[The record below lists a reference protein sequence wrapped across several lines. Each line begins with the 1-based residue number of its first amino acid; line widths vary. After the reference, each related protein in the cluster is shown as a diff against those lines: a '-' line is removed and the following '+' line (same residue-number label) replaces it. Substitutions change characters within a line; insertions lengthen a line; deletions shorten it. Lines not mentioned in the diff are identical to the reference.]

1 MYNMENHHD
10 IREINKIGLDSYLQ
24 DYEFPDLEELLKDA
38 IEKLHADLKE
48 AGKEYD
54 EAVEKE
60 SNKEYIGFPY
70 ITDEIFS
77 IQERLLSVYEMII
90 VNDYKE
96 FELVVKR
103 LLKASLDFDEKDFRS
118 FENLKPLLKSKG
130 ISIAKVK
137 YYNDINDLRK
147 INNHIKHSK
156 IGEIPDDLKQIKE
169 FRKTKNLSYMELMQF
184 HQRVKDLRYNF
195 IFDLKGKIYSYLY
208 EFDDNRVKNIA
219 LRLMKRMGSKHIN
232 LLIKKL
238 TELK

>member
-1 MYNMENHHD
+1 MENHHD
-10 IREINKIGLDSYLQ
+10 IREMNKIGLDSYLE

-38 IEKLHADLKE
+38 IQKLHADLKE
-48 AGKEYD
+48 AGKEYE

-60 SNKEYIGFPY
+60 TNNEYSDVPY
-70 ITDEIFS
+70 VVDEIFS

-96 FELVVKR
+96 FELIIKR

-130 ISIAKVK
+130 ISLAKVDN
-137 YYNDINDLRK
+137 YNDINDLRK
-147 INNHIKHSK
+147 VNNYIKHSK
-156 IGEIPDDLKQIKE
+156 IREIPDDLKQIKE
-169 FRKTKNLSYMELMQF
+169 FRSTKNLSYLKLMLF

-208 EFDDNRVKNIA
+208 EFDDNRIENIA
-219 LRLMKRMGSKHIN
+219 MRMMKRMGTEHIN
-232 LLIKKL
+232 LLIQKL
-238 TELK
+238 KELK

>member
-1 MYNMENHHD
+1 MENHHD
-10 IREINKIGLDSYLQ
+10 IREMNKIGLDSYLE

-38 IEKLHADLKE
+38 IQKLHADLKE
-48 AGKEYD
+48 AGKEYE

-60 SNKEYIGFPY
+60 TNNEYSDVPY
-70 ITDEIFS
+70 IVDEIFS

-96 FELVVKR
+96 FELIIKR

-130 ISIAKVK
+130 ISLAKVDN
-137 YYNDINDLRK
+137 YNDINDLRK
-147 INNHIKHSK
+147 VNNYIKHSK
-156 IGEIPDDLKQIKE
+156 IREIPDDLKQIKE
-169 FRKTKNLSYMELMQF
+169 FRSTKNLNYLELMLF

-208 EFDDNRVKNIA
+208 EFDDNRIENIA
-219 LRLMKRMGSKHIN
+219 MRMMKRMGTEHIN
-232 LLIKKL
+232 LLIQKL
-238 TELK
+238 KELK

>member
-1 MYNMENHHD
+1 M
-10 IREINKIGLDSYLQ
+10 NKIGLDSYLE

-38 IEKLHADLKE
+38 IQKLHADLKE
-48 AGKEYD
+48 AGKEYE

-60 SNKEYIGFPY
+60 TNNEYSDVPY
-70 ITDEIFS
+70 IVDEIFS

-96 FELVVKR
+96 FELIIKR

-130 ISIAKVK
+130 ISLAKVDN
-137 YYNDINDLRK
+137 YNDINDLRK
-147 INNHIKHSK
+147 VNNYIKHSK
-156 IGEIPDDLKQIKE
+156 IREIPDDLKQIKE
-169 FRKTKNLSYMELMQF
+169 FRSTKNLNYLELMLF

-208 EFDDNRVKNIA
+208 EFDDNRIENIA
-219 LRLMKRMGSKHIN
+219 MRMMKRMGTEHIN
-232 LLIKKL
+232 LLIQKL
-238 TELK
+238 KELK